1 VVPIDD
7 PAMQDALA
15 QYNRHGPKSGGR
27 TADIVST
34 IVLLIVHAFLWA
46 ATGALLGLFVMVTDP
61 CGYQRCGDPAWID
74 RAMLLGLGAGGVI
87 FVGSLTVTILRLA
100 RRRLAFFVPLIGC
113 VAQLALGIGA
123 AAMEMLAG
131 PVS

>member
-1 VVPIDD
+1 
-7 PAMQDALA
+7 MQDALA
-15 QYNRHGPKSGGR
+15 QYNRHGPKSGGGR